1 MAKGD
6 GRRGKRTRPAG
17 GAHRSTEGPALA
29 SGEDR
34 TVGESIV
41 ETVAER
47 MVHGGVAL
55 ARLGDGRIAMLRG
68 AIPGERVRAAVTPRR
83 GVLEGDVLEALEPSP
98 DRVPAPAHP
107 GLDYGHVAYPRQ
119 LQLKREVV
127 ADALRRALD
136 PAHGQDDAD
145 VPPVRPA
152 PNAWGYRSTVQPAC
166 VPAGLGYRRPRTGE
180 VVVLGEDPVAST
192 SVNRA
197 WAIAL
202 EHGAHRAAGIHEL
215 AIRAND
221 EGDSLLALV
230 SRAPARKLLPLAH
243 ALVAAGVRGV
253 ALSPY
258 DPRGRFRSGVE
269 RLAGA
274 RTILQRYGDLELS
287 VGATSF
293 AQPNPVAAGELYRAL
308 VSWAGS
314 GEAAW
319 ELYAGGGVIAMH
331 LARQYAQVTA
341 LELDRSAIARGERD
355 AERLGIANVRLVRGD
370 ARSVRIPEAVD
381 LVVVDP
387 PRAGLAAELRAAIVR
402 SHVPRLLYV
411 SCDVATWARD
421 VADFAQQGLRLERFE
436 PFDFYPQTHHVE
448 VLSLLSR

>member
-1 MAKGD
+1 MAKGE
-6 GRRGKRTRPAG
+6 GRREKRTGPAG
-17 GAHRSTEGPALA
+17 GARHGSVGPAPDA
-29 SGEDR
+29 GEDL
-34 TVGESIV
+34 VGGERIV
-41 ETVAER
+41 ETIAER

-55 ARLGDGRIAMLRG
+55 ARLGDGRIVMLRG
-68 AIPGERVRAAVTPRR
+68 AIPGERVRAAVAPRR
-83 GVLEGDVLEALEPSP
+83 GVLEGHVLEALEPSP
-98 DRVPAPAHP
+98 DRVPAPGHP
-107 GLDYGHVAYPRQ
+107 GLDYGHVSYPRQ

-127 ADALRRALD
+127 ADALRRALGPEHD
-136 PAHGQDDAD
+136 QEPAD

-180 VVVLGEDPVAST
+180 VVVLGQDPVASV

-197 WAIAL
+197 WAVAL
-202 EHGAHRAAGIHEL
+202 EQGAHRAAGIHEL

-221 EGDSLLALV
+221 EGDALFALV

-243 ALVAAGVRGV
+243 ALVAAGARGV

-258 DPRGRFRSGVE
+258 DPRGRFRSGAE

-274 RTILQRYGDLELS
+274 RTILQRYGDLQVS

-293 AQPNPVAAGELYRAL
+293 AQPNPAAASDLYRTL
-308 VSWAGS
+308 VAWAGR
-314 GEAAW
+314 GGAAW
-319 ELYAGGGVIAMH
+319 ELYAGSGVIAMH
-331 LARQYAQVTA
+331 LAERFTEVTA

-370 ARSVRIPEAVD
+370 ARSVRIPEAIDV
-381 LVVVDP
+381 LVVDP
-387 PRAGLAAELRAAIVR
+387 PRAGLSAELRAAIVR
-402 SHVPRLLYV
+402 SRVARLLYV

-421 VADFAQQGLRLERFE
+421 VADFARQGLRLERSE

-448 VLSLLSR
+448 VLSLLTR

>member
-6 GRRGKRTRPAG
+6 GQREQRPRPGRGTRRSSVDRARA
-17 GAHRSTEGPALA
+17 A
-29 SGEDR
+29 GEDR
-34 TVGESIV
+34 AVGEIIV

-55 ARLGDGRIAMLRG
+55 ARLGDGRVVMLRG
-68 AIPGERVRAAVTPRR
+68 AIPGERVRAVVTPRR
-83 GVLEGDVLEALEPSP
+83 GVLEGDVLEALDRSP
-98 DRVPAPAHP
+98 DRVPAPGHP

-127 ADALRRALD
+127 ADALRRALGPEHD
-136 PAHGQDDAD
+136 QAPSD

-180 VVVLGEDPVAST
+180 VVVLGEDPVASAA
-192 SVNRA
+192 VNRA

-202 EHGAHRAAGIHEL
+202 ERGAHRAAGIHEL

-221 EGDSLLALV
+221 EGDALFALV

-258 DPRGRFRSGVE
+258 DPRGRFRSGAE

-274 RTILQRYGDLELS
+274 RTILQRYGDLEVS

-293 AQPNPVAAGELYRAL
+293 AQPNPAAASELYRTL
-308 VSWAGS
+308 VAWAGR
-314 GEAAW
+314 GDAAW
-319 ELYAGGGVIAMH
+319 ELYAGSGVIAMH
-331 LARQYAQVTA
+331 LADRFAEVTA

-355 AERLGIANVRLVRGD
+355 AERLGITNVHLVRGD
-370 ARSVRIPEAVD
+370 ARSVRIPGAVD
-381 LVVVDP
+381 LLVVDP
-387 PRAGLAAELRAAIVR
+387 PRAGLSTELRAAIVGSR
-402 SHVPRLLYV
+402 VPRLLYV

-421 VADFAQQGLRLERFE
+421 VADFARQGLRLERFE

-448 VLSLLSR
+448 VLSLLTR

>member
-1 MAKGD
+1 M
-6 GRRGKRTRPAG
+6 
-17 GAHRSTEGPALA
+17 
-29 SGEDR
+29 
-34 TVGESIV
+34 

-47 MVHGGVAL
+47 MVHGGVSL

-68 AIPGERVRAAVTPRR
+68 AIPGERVRASVTPRR
-83 GVLEGDVLEALEPSP
+83 GVLEGVVLEALEPSP
-98 DRVPAPAHP
+98 DRVAAPAHP
-107 GLDYGHVAYPRQ
+107 GLDYAHVAYPRQ

-127 ADALRRALD
+127 ADALRRASGPD
-136 PAHGQDDAD
+136 SDIEAST
-145 VPPVRPA
+145 VPLVRPA
-152 PNAWGYRSTVQPAC
+152 PSPWGYRSAVQPTC

-180 VVVLGEDPVAST
+180 VVMLGEDPVAST
-192 SVNRA
+192 TVNQA
-197 WAIAL
+197 WALAL

-221 EGDSLLALV
+221 TGEALFALV
-230 SRAPARKLLPLAH
+230 SRAPARKLLALAH
-243 ALVAAGVRGV
+243 TLVAAGAHGV

-293 AQPNPVAAGELYRAL
+293 AQPNPAAASGLYREL
-308 VSWAGS
+308 VAWAGQGAS
-314 GEAAW
+314 AW
-319 ELYAGGGVIAMH
+319 ELYAGSGAIALH
-331 LARQYAQVTA
+331 LADRFSVVTA
-341 LELDRSAIARGERD
+341 LELDRSAVARGQRD
-355 AERLGIANVRLVRGD
+355 AERLGITNVRLVRAD
-370 ARSVRIPEAVD
+370 ARSVTISEDVE
-381 LVVVDP
+381 LLVVDP
-387 PRAGLAAELRAAIVR
+387 PRAGLSAELREAIVR
-402 SHVPRLLYV
+402 SRVPRLLYV

-421 VADFAQQGLRLERFE
+421 VADFARQGLRLERFE